1 MRNLELRAPREEA
14 RHEPRAGLERAR
26 APGARAV
33 RRTRRDRVAVDGR
46 VAPLKGDD
54 REARRRLVG
63 RRASR
68 DGVCEASGVQVVRGD

>member
-1 MRNLELRAPREEA
+1 MRDLELGTPGQKA
-14 RHEPRAGLERAR
+14 RDEPRAGLERAR

-54 REARRRLVG
+54 REHAQDIALEARLP
-63 RRASR
+63 
-68 DGVCEASGVQVVRGD
+68 ELRG